1 MDYIYL
7 VGEHKSKAR
16 VKYYLAMEKY
26 LPQDRASP
34 MEPWLLNFRSSKG
47 FIVFVVSYA
56 VLVVSNLVEAECLAE

>member
-1 MDYIYL
+1 
-7 VGEHKSKAR
+7 
-16 VKYYLAMEKY
+16 MEKY